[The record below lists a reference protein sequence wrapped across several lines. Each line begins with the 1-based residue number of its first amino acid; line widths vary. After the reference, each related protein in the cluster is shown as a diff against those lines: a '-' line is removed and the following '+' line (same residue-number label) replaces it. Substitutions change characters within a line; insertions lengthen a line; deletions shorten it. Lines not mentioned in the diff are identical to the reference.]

1 LKNEPSLLHGSEK
14 MQILIVDDHPVILSG
29 CRAMLSPYSDI
40 EVIDALDST
49 LAYDKYVE
57 TRPDVAVIDVNLPGT
72 SGFALTRRI
81 LDFDPQAR
89 IIIFTMNDDP
99 IFAARAIENGA
110 KGYIGKC
117 EDPARFVT
125 AIRAVATGQTF
136 LLPEMAQK
144 LAFLDPGRRDFLT
157 GLNARELEIL
167 RLLRSGK
174 SMAEIAGIINVS
186 YKTVANSCA
195 VLKRK
200 LGARTPLDLV
210 RIAVENKLA

>member
-1 LKNEPSLLHGSEK
+1 
-14 MQILIVDDHPVILSG
+14 MQILIVDDHPVIISG
-29 CRAMLSPYSDI
+29 CRAMLSPYENI
-40 EVIDALDST
+40 TVIDALNSAQ
-49 LAYDKYVE
+49 AYDKYVE
-57 TRPDVAVIDVNLPGT
+57 ARPNVVVIDINLPGM
-72 SGFALTRRI
+72 SGFALTRQI
-81 LDFDPQAR
+81 LEHDLQAK

-117 EDPARFVT
+117 EDPARFVA
-125 AIRAVATGQTF
+125 AIRAVAAGQTF

-167 RLLRSGK
+167 RLLRAGK
-174 SMAEIAGIINVS
+174 SMAEIAGVINVS

>member
-1 LKNEPSLLHGSEK
+1 
-14 MQILIVDDHPVILSG
+14 MRILIVDDHPVILSG
-29 CRAMLSPYSDI
+29 CRAMLSPHSDI
-40 EVIDALDST
+40 DVIDALDST
-49 LAYDKYVE
+49 QAFDTYVE
-57 TRPDVAVIDVNLPGT
+57 MRPDVAVIDVNLPGM

-117 EDPARFVT
+117 EDPARFVA

-186 YKTVANSCA
+186 YKTVANCCA

>member
-1 LKNEPSLLHGSEK
+1 MLGMHALLGGY
-14 MQILIVDDHPVILSG
+14 MQVLVVDDHPVIISG
-29 CRAMLSPYSDI
+29 CRAMLSPHDDV
-40 EVIDALDST
+40 EVIDALDADD
-49 LAYDKYVE
+49 AYGRYVAA
-57 TRPDVAVIDVNLPGT
+57 RPDVVVIDVNLPGI

-81 LDFDPQAR
+81 LQFDPDAH
-89 IIIFTMNDDP
+89 IVIFTMNDDP

-117 EDPARFVT
+117 EDPAKFVA
-125 AIRAVATGQTF
+125 AIRAVAAGRSF

-144 LAFLDPGRRDFLT
+144 LAFLDPGRRGDFLN
-157 GLNARELEIL
+157 GLNTRELEIL

-174 SMAEIAGIINVS
+174 SMAEIAGVINVS

-195 VLKRK
+195 ILKRK

>member
-1 LKNEPSLLHGSEK
+1 
-14 MQILIVDDHPVILSG
+14 
-29 CRAMLSPYSDI
+29 MLSSYDDI
-40 EVIDALDST
+40 VVLDAPDAEH
-49 LAYDKYVE
+49 AYERYVAA
-57 TRPDVAVIDVNLPGT
+57 RPDVVVIDVNLPGV
-72 SGFALTRRI
+72 SGFSLTQRI
-81 LDFDPQAR
+81 LHYDPTAR

-117 EDPARFVT
+117 EDPAKFVA
-125 AIRAVATGQTF
+125 AIRTVAAGQTF
-136 LLPEMAQK
+136 LLPEIAQK
-144 LAFLDPGRRDFLT
+144 LAFLDPGRRGDVIS

-174 SMAEIAGIINVS
+174 SMAEIAGVINVS

-195 VLKRK
+195 ILKRK

>member
-1 LKNEPSLLHGSEK
+1 
-14 MQILIVDDHPVILSG
+14 MQVLVVDDHPVIISG
-29 CRAMLSPYSDI
+29 CRAMLAPHGDI
-40 EVIDALDST
+40 EVIDSLDADD
-49 LAYDKYVE
+49 AYARYVAA
-57 TRPDVAVIDVNLPGT
+57 RPDVVVIDVNLPGI
-72 SGFALTRRI
+72 SGFSLTRRI
-81 LDFDPQAR
+81 LQYDPSAR
-89 IIIFTMNDDP
+89 VVIFTMNDDP

-117 EDPARFVT
+117 EDPAKFVA
-125 AIRAVATGQTF
+125 AIRTVAAGQTF

-144 LAFLDPGRRDFLT
+144 LAFLDPGRRGDFLN
-157 GLNARELEIL
+157 GLNPRELEIL

-174 SMAEIAGIINVS
+174 SMAEIAGVINVS

-195 VLKRK
+195 ILKRK

>member
-1 LKNEPSLLHGSEK
+1 MELGFVPLEQRD
-14 MQILIVDDHPVILSG
+14 MQVLVIDDHPVIISG
-29 CRAMLSPYSDI
+29 CRAMLSPYGDI
-40 EVIDALDST
+40 EVHDALDAED
-49 LAYDKYVE
+49 AYEHYVA
-57 TRPDVAVIDVNLPGT
+57 TRPDVVVIDINLPGV
-72 SGFALTRRI
+72 SGFSLTRRI
-81 LDFDPQAR
+81 LQYDPQAR
-89 IIIFTMNDDP
+89 IIVFSMNDDP

-117 EDPARFVT
+117 EDPARFVG
-125 AIRAVATGQTF
+125 AIRAVAAGQTF

-144 LAFLDPGRRDFLT
+144 LAFLDPGRRGDFLS
-157 GLNARELEIL
+157 GLNPRELEIL

-174 SMAEIAGIINVS
+174 SMGEIAGVINVS

-195 VLKRK
+195 ILKRK

>member
-1 LKNEPSLLHGSEK
+1 
-14 MQILIVDDHPVILSG
+14 
-29 CRAMLSPYSDI
+29 MLSPHSDI
-40 EVIDALDST
+40 EVIDALDSAQ
-49 LAYDKYVE
+49 AYDKYLQI
-57 TRPDVAVIDVNLPGT
+57 RPDVAVIDVNLPGM
-72 SGFALTRRI
+72 SGFALTRQI
-81 LDFDPQAR
+81 LEHDPQAR

-117 EDPARFVT
+117 EDPARFVA
-125 AIRAVATGQTF
+125 AIRAVASGQTF
-136 LLPEMAQK
+136 LLPDMAQK

-157 GLNARELEIL
+157 GLNSRELEIL

>member
-1 LKNEPSLLHGSEK
+1 

-29 CRAMLSPYSDI
+29 SRAMLSPYSDI
-40 EVIDALDST
+40 SVIDAPDAT
-49 LAYDKYVE
+49 RGFEKYVE
-57 TRPDVAVIDVNLPGT
+57 ARPDVVVIDINLPGM
-72 SGFALTRRI
+72 SGFALTRQI
-81 LDFDPQAR
+81 LDHDPQAK

-117 EDPARFVT
+117 EDPARFVA
-125 AIRAVATGQTF
+125 AIRAVAAGETF

-144 LAFLDPGRRDFLT
+144 LAFLDANRRDFLT
-157 GLNARELEIL
+157 GLNPREVEIL

-195 VLKRK
+195 ILKRK

>member
-1 LKNEPSLLHGSEK
+1 
-14 MQILIVDDHPVILSG
+14 MQVLVVDDHPVIISG
-29 CRAMLSPYSDI
+29 CRAMLSPYPDI
-40 EVIDALDST
+40 DVMDALDAQD
-49 LAYDKYVE
+49 AYNLYVAA
-57 TRPDVAVIDVNLPGT
+57 RPQVVVIDVNLPGI
-72 SGFALTRRI
+72 SGFALTQRI
-81 LDFDPQAR
+81 LQHDADAR

-117 EDPARFVT
+117 EDPARFVA
-125 AIRAVATGQTF
+125 AIRAVAAGQTF

-144 LAFLDPGRRDFLT
+144 LAFLDPERRGDFLNA
-157 GLNARELEIL
+157 LNPRELEIL
-167 RLLRSGK
+167 RLLRNGK
-174 SMAEIAGIINVS
+174 SMAEIAGVINVS

-195 VLKRK
+195 ILRRK

>member
-1 LKNEPSLLHGSEK
+1 

-29 CRAMLSPYSDI
+29 CRAMLSPHPDMT
-40 EVIDALDST
+40 VIDALDS
-49 LAYDKYVE
+49 AQGFQKYVE
-57 TRPDVAVIDVNLPGT
+57 TRPDVVVIDVNLPGM
-72 SGFALTRRI
+72 SGFALTRQI
-81 LDFDPQAR
+81 LDHDPQAR

-117 EDPARFVT
+117 EDPARFVA
-125 AIRAVATGQTF
+125 AIRAVAAGETF

-144 LAFLDPGRRDFLT
+144 LAFLDAGRRDFLT

-167 RLLRSGK
+167 RLLRAGK